1 MKVIGAG
8 LSTTG
13 TLPLRKA
20 LTILGFGPVYHL
32 AELLEIPEKW
42 TTNVVFKKNSE
53 FKRTHVG
60 GIHDCDKFSKAHR
73 FASSTSTYDAYAKV
87 QEKLVSKQEAYKQLE
102 HIFKEF
108 TSSLDFPSN
117 LFYKELSDM
126 YPESKV
132 ILTVSDSSQVFAKS
146 SAGSFGAFRIYIKSA
161 VHRLASSLH
170 CVIPRPF
177 VVMMKEMVDPPQTQ
191 DYTKYWKDESRL
203 AKNYDIYNARVIKFF
218 EGMEHRLLVFNVKDG
233 WEPLCDFLK
242 VPVPNVRFPKE
253 LDLNQVKQLLN
264 VLKLVNYSTIL
275 LTVSL
280 VYGVVWLFVQQFLWK
295 E

>member
-1 MKVIGAG
+1 
-8 LSTTG
+8 
-13 TLPLRKA
+13 
-20 LTILGFGPVYHL
+20 
-32 AELLEIPEKW
+32 
-42 TTNVVFKKNSE
+42 
-53 FKRTHVG
+53 
-60 GIHDCDKFSKAHR
+60 
-73 FASSTSTYDAYAKV
+73 
-87 QEKLVSKQEAYKQLE
+87 
-102 HIFKEF
+102 
-108 TSSLDFPSN
+108 
-117 LFYKELSDM
+117 M